1 MAEAEVFYWHD
12 SVPAAPA
19 VSSVSITS
27 RPANGE
33 AYHTGE
39 TVRVEVV
46 FSEKLTPSG
55 DVQMELDVGG
65 VTRQVT
71 LRPVPDRT
79 FSNLL
84 MFDYRV
90 QEGDTDTDGTGI
102 GTNSLKMNG
111 SGIPNSAGNAAGL
124 SHDTVSA
131 NSGQKVDT
139 SSQD

>member
-1 MAEAEVFYWHD
+1 M
-12 SVPAAPA
+12 
-19 VSSVSITS
+19 
-27 RPANGE
+27 
-33 AYHTGE
+33 
-39 TVRVEVV
+39 EVV

-84 MFDYRV
+84 MLDYRV

-102 GTNSLKMNG
+102 GTNSLKLNG